1 MADKK
6 YLVRSPLLDAGQ
18 RVLGYKLGW
27 QNNGAPADVADF
39 CRLVE
44 RVSGFR
50 GDAGLGTLFLE
61 GNPLVLPWDVL
72 QAMDPAQTVWL
83 IDSSEISQ
91 ATFPEYLA
99 LREQGFG
106 LALQGAGLDFLGSNE
121 GVLSLISHL
130 ECPVQSP
137 DRAALGVLC
146 RQQSLPITLLC
157 GQAAGWAD
165 FDACAALEM
174 PVFFAAL
181 CRARRF
187 VGASRKLN
195 SQATLILQLMQLVR
209 ENADVRHVEKLLQ
222 QDAVLS
228 YKLFRYINSASI
240 GMQAEVHSLRHAV
253 AMLGYAPLFRWL
265 SMLLAMAGA
274 ESFSPAML
282 QAAIIRGRLT
292 ELLGQGHFNR
302 SELDDLF
309 VVGMFSLIGQMLGV
323 EVSQLLDQIVLPEAI
338 VQAVLSREGKYG
350 PFIGLA
356 EACEHEEGCADDL
369 ADLLLLTAADVNEAQ
384 LSALAW
390 ARNIRNQ

>member
-1 MADKK
+1 MTEEK

-18 RVLGYKLGW
+18 RVQGYKLGW
-27 QNNGAPADVADF
+27 QNNRTQADVPSL

-44 RVSGFR
+44 RVSRFR
-50 GDAGLGTLFLE
+50 GDTGLGTLFLK
-61 GNPLVLPWDVL
+61 GNPLALPGEVL
-72 QAMDPAQTVWL
+72 QTMDPVQTVWL
-83 IDSSEISQ
+83 IDRSEISP
-91 ATFPEYLA
+91 ATFPGYLA

-106 LALQGAGLDFLGSNE
+106 LALQGAGLDFLRSNE
-121 GVLSLISHL
+121 RVLSLISHL
-130 ECPVQSP
+130 ELPVQSP
-137 DRAALGVLC
+137 DRAALGVFC
-146 RQQSLPITLLC
+146 RQRSVPITLL
-157 GQAAGWAD
+157 GAQAAGWAD
-165 FDACAALEM
+165 FDACAMLEM
-174 PVFFAAL
+174 PVFFTAL

-187 VGASRKLN
+187 VGASRQLN

-209 ENADVRHVEKLLQ
+209 ENADVRDIEKRLQ

-240 GMQAEVHSLRHAV
+240 GVQAEVHSLRHAV
-253 AMLGYAPLFRWL
+253 AMLGYSPLFRWL
-265 SMLLAMAGA
+265 SMLLAMAGT

-292 ELLGQGHFNR
+292 ELLGKGHF
-302 SELDDLF
+302 SGGELDDLF

-338 VQAVLSREGKYG
+338 AQAVLSREGKYG

-356 EACEHEEGCADDL
+356 EACEHEDGCAQDI
-369 ADLLLLTAADVNEAQ
+369 ADLLLLTAAEVNDAQ

-390 ARNIRNQ
+390 VRNIRS